1 MPSASVGAPGSR
13 TRVAVTL
20 AVLAKLVSV
29 TASPVSGSRLPPLL
43 TISGPADRP
52 IAGAVTTS
60 MTTGVGSVIVPAG

>member
-1 MPSASVGAPGSR
+1 
-13 TRVAVTL
+13 VTL

-29 TASPVSGSRLPPLL
+29 TANPVSGSRLPPLL